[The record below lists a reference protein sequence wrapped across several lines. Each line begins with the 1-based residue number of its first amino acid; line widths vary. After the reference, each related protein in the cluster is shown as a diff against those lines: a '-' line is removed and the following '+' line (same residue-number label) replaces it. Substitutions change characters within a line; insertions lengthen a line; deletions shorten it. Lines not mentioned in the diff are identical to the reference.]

1 MAKRFYFS
9 LDFLLCAFNVLL
21 TQLMHYVPLLWRQI
35 SCALINY
42 RVGLKQQISNREN
55 SIHKTERELLTFKK
69 ENKDNSIA
77 TQLMRRTKTEHL
89 TRKMALWGMPTC
101 AMGFFFSTKQKVFWL
116 VLIQCLPYQCI
127 PTELNQ
133 NYMKPVKDTADK
145 TNSQHFRW

>member
-55 SIHKTERELLTFKK
+55 SIHKTERELLTIKK
-69 ENKDNSIA
+69 ENKDYSIA
-77 TQLMRRTKTEHL
+77 TQLMWRTKNWTDNKENGTVRYANL
-89 TRKMALWGMPTC
+89 CDGY
-101 AMGFFFSTKQKVFWL
+101 FFSTKQKVFWL

-133 NYMKPVKDTADK
+133 NYVKPVKDTADK